1 MIFFLVIPSTQLLPP
16 KRERLLVVSVRGNN
30 NNANNPLFFRTK
42 ENEKEISS
50 SVFLSS
56 VFFSFVRA
64 LRDSIQKETL
74 RVSAKVY

>member
-1 MIFFLVIPSTQLLPP
+1 M
-16 KRERLLVVSVRGNN
+16 VSVRGNN
-30 NNANNPLFFRTK
+30 NAINPLFFRTK
-42 ENEKEISS
+42 ENEREIS

-56 VFFSFVRA
+56 VFFSFVRRA